1 MKGRLVIFCGI
12 PGSGKTTIARLVLRS
27 FEKSILIQT
36 DDVRNMLAHPSFSPE
51 ESKFVYD
58 ACFGVAKEAL
68 KAGYLVV
75 LDATFL
81 KEDYREEARTK
92 LSRYCQGID
101 TVWVRC
107 DLELALR
114 RNAARKEMV
123 PPEKVQAMLDM
134 LERPSAAI
142 EVDSSRMSAESG
154 ADRVVSELMYRQD
167 SKNGQI

>member
-36 DDVRNMLAHPSFSPE
+36 DDVRSMLAHPNFTPE

-68 KAGYLVV
+68 KAGYVVV

-81 KEDYREEARTK
+81 KEDYRKEARAM
-92 LSRYCQGID
+92 LSRYCQRID
-101 TVWVRC
+101 AVWVQC
-107 DLELALR
+107 NLDVALK
-114 RNAARKEMV
+114 RNAARKAMV
-123 PPEKVQAMLDM
+123 PPAKVQAMLDM
-134 LERPSAAI
+134 WERPGYAI
-142 EVDSSRMSAESG
+142 IVDSSRTSAES
-154 ADRVVSELMYRQD
+154 AASQIVSELDVRRSSD
-167 SKNGQI
+167 DGKG